1 MSPCE
6 SPGRQRVVYDGQC
19 DHTARRHD
27 DAQACSA
34 AGALRV
40 RRFWDRLKD
49 STTGELTDPMLIKKP
64 KVAADEPMNFPSV
77 AIEPLGPGPART
89 MDVRPKMKPM
99 VSPTPA
105 ARQFRAPSVWDRLNP

>member
-1 MSPCE
+1 MGNPTTRR
-6 SPGRQRVVYDGQC
+6 GATTMRKR
-19 DHTARRHD
+19 ARRLSCCVCEKGWRK
-27 DAQACSA
+27 ASI
-34 AGALRV
+34 
-40 RRFWDRLKD
+40 
-49 STTGELTDPMLIKKP
+49 TGKLTDPMLMKKP